1 MFKIIEAEGSWMAV
15 VKEMETVIDQN
26 LKQVFTKIETYF
38 RSRKETTMESRE
50 LLEDVGS
57 FKIRYKKGMASN
69 GEVLTIHLD
78 TQGENQ
84 TKINMVSSSTVE
96 KTKYDWGK
104 NERNMKLVLEQL
116 GAK

>member
-1 MFKIIEAEGSWMAV
+1 MAV